1 MESTE
6 FTEVPSTL
14 SEKMVGQLLSQKLD
28 QIIVFNNFEDLLV
41 GDFKKNNHQVFIFCC
56 LDYWPDHL
64 AG

>member
-6 FTEVPSTL
+6 FTGVPSTL

-41 GDFKKNNHQVFIFCC
+41 GDLKKNNHQVFIFCC
-56 LDYWPDHL
+56 LDY
-64 AG
+64 